1 MHMKSFFFLLSL
13 LISISVQAQTEASQA
28 LTNNNSNLRSY
39 EAYPIE
45 GNGTLDRFKMYA
57 TENMWNFIKLDT
69 KTGKIWQVQF
79 DVNGSNRFTSDIN
92 SLPLIESTEMMNG
105 RFELYPTQ
113 NIYNFILLDQ
123 IDGRT
128 WQVQWAIEYDNRFIL
143 SIN

>member
-1 MHMKSFFFLLSL
+1 MKSYFFLLCL
-13 LISISVQAQTEASQA
+13 LITISIQAQSEANQS
-28 LTNNNSNLRSY
+28 LTNDNSNLPIY
-39 EAYPIE
+39 DAYPIE
-45 GNGTLDRFKMYA
+45 GNSTIDRFKMYA

-92 SLPLIESTEMMNG
+92 SLPLIASTEMING

-123 IDGRT
+123 VDGRT